1 MPKRRAVGLWFSVAV
16 AVLGILCGALGLS
29 VVLTGGYSVHR
40 MDGTAM
46 GPGLRQGDRML
57 TDRVAAADVRRGEIY
72 VVDSPWDLHH
82 PVVSRVM
89 ALGGDRIACTGGQLS
104 LDGKPLDEPPA
115 RQTGT
120 CPHDFDVTVPPGR
133 AFLMGDGR
141 DQAIDSRL
149 KLDDGRQGT
158 VDLAKLT
165 AGRVVWHSG
174 TDSPALPGKLI
185 GAAVLMVLGALLTLA
200 GLVASVVI
208 ASFAVAR
215 RRTAA

>member
-1 MPKRRAVGLWFSVAV
+1 
-16 AVLGILCGALGLS
+16 
-29 VVLTGGYSVHR
+29 
-40 MDGTAM
+40 
-46 GPGLRQGDRML
+46 
-57 TDRVAAADVRRGEIY
+57 
-72 VVDSPWDLHH
+72 
-82 PVVSRVM
+82 
-89 ALGGDRIACTGGQLS
+89 
-104 LDGKPLDEPPA
+104 
-115 RQTGT
+115 
-120 CPHDFDVTVPPGR
+120 
-133 AFLMGDGR
+133 MGDGR

-185 GAAVLMVLGALLTLA
+185 GAAVLMALGALLTLA

-208 ASFAVAR
+208 ASFTVAR

>member
-1 MPKRRAVGLWFSVAV
+1 MPKRRGAGLWFSVAV
-16 AVLGILCGALGLS
+16 GVLGILCGALGLS

-72 VVDSPWDLHH
+72 VVDSPWDFQH
-82 PVVSRVM
+82 PAVSRVM
-89 ALGGDRIACTGGQLS
+89 AVGGNRIACADGRLS
-104 LDGKPLDEPPA
+104 LNGKPLDEPLT

-120 CPHDFDVTVPPGR
+120 CSHDFDVTVPLGR
-133 AFLMGDGR
+133 AFLMGDRR
-141 DQAIDSRL
+141 DEAIDSRQRV
-149 KLDDGRQGT
+149 DDGQQGT

-174 TDSPALPGKLI
+174 ADAPALPGKLI
-185 GAAVLMVLGALLTLA
+185 GAAVLLVLGALLALA

-208 ASFAVAR
+208 AAFAAAR